1 MSERY
6 GSPGELK
13 EAFESL
19 EDWLCDEMNEL
30 EAQSDKVARYA
41 AFREVRDFILGNEP

>member
-13 EAFESL
+13 EIFEDL
-19 EDWLCDEMNEL
+19 EDWLNKEL
-30 EAQSDKVARYA
+30 DLAQQRNQAGRYA
-41 AFREVRDFILGNEP
+41 ALRDVRDYILGNQ